1 MQFLLEFLVDNE
13 EKSLEEAFLAISDND
28 LGKVTTKM
36 KEIKYTPRVYVD
48 RRNAQV
54 MIRVRW
60 NKKEE
65 AAFALKCKAEVDKW
79 DTTLQRAR
87 FNTIHKIGE
96 QNYSARIVNGI
107 IEAALDR
114 IATIFTEFSLMEVVP
129 TRSMLKQEFE
139 YKENDEK
146 KKEETPQLKCT
157 FEEMYEE
164 FCNKCSDERNWSAN
178 VHYKYQ
184 QIWNQ
189 LHGCDPNITLES
201 LTKEKM
207 VQLKNWYVENGYRNI
222 TIKKQ
227 FKILKSMLRWLQGAG
242 YTIQPGVL
250 SYKVNLTVVPKT
262 VTFLKYKE
270 LMAFY
275 EYEFPEEKEYLTR
288 ARDLFCF
295 MAFTSLR
302 YSDLYALKK
311 VNVIGNNLMLCTQK
325 TSDSLTI
332 PLIDRARAIVA
343 KYWKDDDPM
352 TSQLFPVISNQ
363 KLNDYI
369 QEAAKIAGLD
379 REIFNVYYTG
389 STRHEEY
396 HPFYDI
402 ITCHCARRTF
412 VCCSLAMGIPPT
424 IVMSCTGH
432 KDYESMKPYI
442 EVADETQQKEMSKWN
457 AGSNKDAMLK
467 TLESIPEDKLKAV
480 LQLLGVA

>member
-1 MQFLLEFLVDNE
+1 
-13 EKSLEEAFLAISDND
+13 
-28 LGKVTTKM
+28 M
-36 KEIKYTPRVYVD
+36 KEIKYNTRVYID

-79 DTTLQRAR
+79 DEGLQRAR

-114 IATIFTEFSLMEVVP
+114 IATVFTEFALMEVIP
-129 TRSMLKQEFE
+129 NRAMLKQEYD
-139 YKENDEK
+139 YKLKDGMTENPG
-146 KKEETPQLKCT
+146 PQLKST

-164 FCNKCSDERNWSAN
+164 FCNKCSDERNWTSK

-184 QIWNQ
+184 QMWKQ
-189 LHGCDPNITLES
+189 LHGCDPLITLET

-207 VQLKNWYVENGYRNI
+207 VQLKNWYVEQGYRNI

-227 FKILKSMLRWLQGAG
+227 FKMLKSMLRWLQGAG

-250 SYKVNLTVVPKT
+250 SYKVNLTIVPKT

-275 EYEFPEEKEYLTR
+275 SYEFPKEKAYLDR
-288 ARDLFCF
+288 ARDMFCF

-302 YSDLYALKK
+302 YSDLEALKK
-311 VNVIGNNLMLCTQK
+311 VNVIGTNLKFCTQK

-332 PLIDRARAIVA
+332 PLIDHAKAIIE
-343 KYWKDDDPM
+343 KYWYEAAPM
-352 TSQLFPVISNQ
+352 TSKLFPAPSNQ

-369 QEAAKIAGLD
+369 QEAAKMVGLD

-389 STRHEEY
+389 ATRHEEY
-396 HPFYDI
+396 KPFYDI
-402 ITCHCARRTF
+402 ISCHCARRTF

-457 AGSNKDAMLK
+457 VGSNKDAMLK
-467 TLESIPEDKLKAV
+467 SLESIPEDKLKAV

>member
-1 MQFLLEFLVDNE
+1 
-13 EKSLEEAFLAISDND
+13 
-28 LGKVTTKM
+28 M
-36 KEIKYTPRVYVD
+36 KKINYNTRVYID
-48 RRNAQV
+48 KRNAQV

-60 NKKEE
+60 NRKEE
-65 AAFALKCKAEVDKW
+65 AAFALKCKAESDKW
-79 DTTLQRAR
+79 NTILQRAR

-107 IEAALDR
+107 IENALSR
-114 IATIFTEFSLMEVVP
+114 IETIFTEFSLMEVMP
-129 TRSMLKQEFE
+129 THLMIKQEYEF
-139 YKENDEK
+139 KE
-146 KKEETPQLKCT
+146 KEGRAAEPEPQLKST

-189 LHGCDPNITLES
+189 LHRCDPLITLET
-201 LTKEKM
+201 LTKDKM
-207 VQLKNWYVENGYRNI
+207 VQLKNWFVENGYRNV

-262 VTFLKYKE
+262 VIFLKYKE

-275 EYEFPEEKEYLTR
+275 TYEFPEEKSYLAH

-311 VNVIGNNLMLCTQK
+311 VNVIGNNLKLCTQK

-332 PLIDRARAIVA
+332 PLTNQAKEIIA
-343 KYWKDDDPM
+343 KYWKEEDPM
-352 TSQLFPVISNQ
+352 TNKLFQVISNQ
-363 KLNDYI
+363 KLNDYL
-369 QEAAKIAGLD
+369 QEAAKMAGLD

-389 STRHEEY
+389 SIRHEEY
-396 HPFYDI
+396 HPFYEVI
-402 ITCHCARRTF
+402 SCHCARRTF

-457 AGSNKDAMLK
+457 VGSNKDTMLK
-467 TLESIPEDKLKAV
+467 SLESVSEDKLKAV
-480 LQLLGVA
+480 LQLLGVAG

>member
-1 MQFLLEFLVDNE
+1 
-13 EKSLEEAFLAISDND
+13 
-28 LGKVTTKM
+28 M
-36 KEIKYTPRVYVD
+36 KKIKYNTRVYID
-48 RRNAQV
+48 RRTAQV

-65 AAFALKCKAEVDKW
+65 AAFALKCKVEVDKW
-79 DTTLQRAR
+79 DTALQRAR

-96 QNYSARIVNGI
+96 QKYTARIVNGI
-107 IEAALDR
+107 IEVALAR
-114 IATIFTEFSLMEVVP
+114 IDTIFTEFSLMEDIP
-129 TRSMLKQEFE
+129 TRSMLKHEYE
-139 YKENDEK
+139 YKE
-146 KKEETPQLKCT
+146 KEERQKEDEPQLKST
-157 FEEMYEE
+157 FVEMYEE

-189 LHGCDPNITLES
+189 LHGCDPHISLES
-201 LTKEKM
+201 LTKAKM
-207 VQLKNWYVENGYRNI
+207 VQLKNWYVENGYRNV

-250 SYKVNLTVVPKT
+250 NYKVNLTVVPKT
-262 VTFLKYKE
+262 VVFLKYSE
-270 LMAFY
+270 LMSFY
-275 EYEFPEEKEYLTR
+275 GFEFPEEKNYLAR
-288 ARDLFCF
+288 ARDMFCF

-302 YSDLYALKK
+302 YSDLHALKK
-311 VNVIGNNLMLCTQK
+311 VNVVGDNLLLCTQK

-332 PLIDRARAIVA
+332 PLTDNAKAIIA
-343 KYWKDDDPM
+343 KYWNDDEPM
-352 TSQLFPVISNQ
+352 TSKLFPVASNQ
-363 KLNDYI
+363 KLNGYI
-369 QEAAKIAGLD
+369 QEAAQMAGLN

-389 STRHEEY
+389 SIRHEEY
-396 HPFYDI
+396 HPFYEVI
-402 ITCHCARRTF
+402 SCHCARRTF

-457 AGSNKDAMLK
+457 TRNGKDAMLK
-467 TLESIPEDKLKAV
+467 SLESVPEEKLKAI
-480 LQLLGVA
+480 LQLLGVAG

>member
-1 MQFLLEFLVDNE
+1 
-13 EKSLEEAFLAISDND
+13 
-28 LGKVTTKM
+28 M
-36 KEIKYTPRVYVD
+36 KEIKYNTRVYVD
-48 RRNAQV
+48 RRNSQV

-65 AAFALKCKAEVDKW
+65 AAFALKCKAEYEKW
-79 DTTLQRAR
+79 DLTLQRAR

-107 IEAALDR
+107 IETALDR

-129 TRSMLKQEFE
+129 TRSMVKQEYD
-139 YKENDEK
+139 YKAKED
-146 KKEETPQLKCT
+146 KKEDATPPLKST

-164 FCNKCSDERNWSAN
+164 FCNKYSDERNWSAN

-189 LHGCDPNITLES
+189 LHGCDLLISLET

-207 VQLKNWYVENGYRNI
+207 VQLKNWYVEQGYRNI

-270 LMAFY
+270 LMTFY
-275 EYEFPEEKEYLTR
+275 YFVFPEEKEYLSR

-311 VNVIGNNLMLCTQK
+311 ANVIGNSLMLCTQK

-332 PLIDRARAIVA
+332 PLIDPA
-343 KYWKDDDPM
+343 KALVLKYTYFGHYVQWFFL
-352 TSQLFPVISNQ
+352 LFFYFGVFCFFGIMGMWIAKSN
-363 KLNDYI
+363 
-369 QEAAKIAGLD
+369 GW
-379 REIFNVYYTG
+379 F
-389 STRHEEY
+389 
-396 HPFYDI
+396 
-402 ITCHCARRTF
+402 
-412 VCCSLAMGIPPT
+412 
-424 IVMSCTGH
+424 
-432 KDYESMKPYI
+432 
-442 EVADETQQKEMSKWN
+442 
-457 AGSNKDAMLK
+457 
-467 TLESIPEDKLKAV
+467 
-480 LQLLGVA
+480 